1 MQVEI
6 RQQGPNLPFEVDE
19 KSAAFL
25 SRVVGLVPGI
35 IYVFNHKTMSNEYS
49 NRSMAE
55 LLGYTSQEV
64 VEMGDTVIERC
75 VHEEDLPGLVSYF
88 ASLDDLPDGAYAS
101 HEYRDYT
108 KDGSILWLRTID
120 TVFERD
126 ADGSVVRHI
135 GIASDISAQKEAQA
149 ELHRINAEL
158 EQRIQARTQELEV
171 LNRELASSMAT
182 RTAELNKIQRDLEEL
197 TYAATHDLRVP
208 VNNMTSLTHMLSE
221 AEALL
226 PVEHVETLDWMREV
240 SQQASDKL
248 DALICVAQ
256 ARSSA
261 PGDFREVDLAQAT
274 ERALVNL
281 HFLISDTRAVIKT
294 DFSHPSVWFMPQ
306 EMENILQSMIG
317 NAIRYHQP
325 GQRPRVRI
333 LSRKLEGQVEILL
346 QDNGLGLDLK
356 RDRDKVFGLFKRAH
370 TTPDGAG
377 VSLYSIRRLLERAG
391 GSIDVAS
398 TPGVGSCFSIRLPD
412 REGGM

>member
-55 LLGYTSQEV
+55 LLGYSPQQL

-75 VHEEDLPGLVSYF
+75 VHEEDLPGLVTYF
-88 ASLDDLPDGAYAS
+88 ASMDALPDGAYVS
-101 HEYRDYT
+101 HEYRVYA
-108 KDGSILWLRTID
+108 KDGSILWLRSID
-120 TVFERD
+120 TAFERA
-126 ADGSVVRHI
+126 ADGSVLRHI
-135 GIASDISAQKEAQA
+135 GVASDITAQKEAEA

-158 EQRIQARTQELEV
+158 EQRIQARTQELEM
-171 LNRELASSMAT
+171 LNRELASNMAT
-182 RTAELNKIQRDLEEL
+182 RTAELEKAQRDLEEL

-221 AEALL
+221 VESLL
-226 PVEHVETLDWMREV
+226 PVEHAETLGWMREV

-256 ARSSA
+256 AGLSA
-261 PGDFREVDLAQAT
+261 PGDFKEVDLAEAT
-274 ERALVNL
+274 EQALVNL
-281 HFLISDTRAVIKT
+281 HFQIADARAVIKT
-294 DFSHPSVWFMPQ
+294 EFMHPSVWFMPQ

-317 NAIRYHQP
+317 NAIRYHKP
-325 GQRPRVRI
+325 GRRPRLRI
-333 LSRKLEGQVEILL
+333 LSRKCDDEVEISL
-346 QDNGLGLDLK
+346 QDNGSGLDLQ

-398 TPGVGSCFSIRLPD
+398 TPGAGSCFSIRLPD
-412 REGGM
+412 REDVV